1 MEILHLNI
9 LKTAAY
15 FDIFSYPVTMQEIR
29 AFMTHPCEDDEEA
42 EQFKQD
48 EEVSHADYPVA
59 MVHEKENMP
68 TLKSSTRVAGVAG
81 VVGNA
86 I

>member
-1 MEILHLNI
+1 LHE
-9 LKTAAY
+9 
-15 FDIFSYPVTMQEIR
+15 D
-29 AFMTHPCEDDEEA
+29 HPCEDDEEA

-68 TLKSSTRVAGVAG
+68 TLKSSKSSGSSG
-81 VVGNA
+81 IVVGELCFGRWMVMMSGGTRGWRDDA
-86 I
+86 LKGIGS

>member
-1 MEILHLNI
+1 LHE
-9 LKTAAY
+9 
-15 FDIFSYPVTMQEIR
+15 D
-29 AFMTHPCEDDEEA
+29 HPCEDDEEA

-68 TLKSSTRVAGVAG
+68 TLKSSKSSKSSRSSGSSG
-81 VVGNA
+81 IVVGELCFGRWMVMMSGGTRGGRDDA
-86 I
+86 